1 MIRNG
6 KAIDHSNHGGVWGS
20 LIAWLVAFAALVGA
34 IYAMGWWTFDNV
46 WLPGLIAM
54 TLATLALALPKAV
67 LGRSDTVDTVAIHTQ
82 HPVEVGSS
90 HAAGRLHH

>member
-34 IYAMGWWTFDNV
+34 IYATGWWDFENV
-46 WLPGLIAM
+46 WIPGLICLV
-54 TLATLALALPKAV
+54 LATVAMALPKAI
-67 LGRSDTVDTVAIHTQ
+67 LGRSDTLDTVAIHTQ
-82 HPVEVGSS
+82 RPVEVGGS
-90 HAAGRLHH
+90 HTAGRLHH